1 MSSNIYKKLS
11 VVQRNLL
18 KRDIPKSGKN
28 KFGGFEYYEL
38 SDLLPALIDECSKEG
53 LAFLFSFTEEKA
65 LIHVYDVD
73 NENSE
78 ITNCVIVPEL
88 KELNRG
94 MNLIQS
100 YGSYITYLKRYLLLN
115 TFLIGESSYIDSNAS
130 EIENKPTHKAPKPK
144 STRKTTTPTPVKQRV
159 VVQTF
164 DSAEAYFEYF
174 EKEAEKAGLKLDTK
188 TLFKY
193 CTLERKQNAQFK
205 KYEHDVRKLITSKY
219 NGGK

>member
-1 MSSNIYKKLS
+1 MSNNIYKKLS

-73 NENSE
+73 NQNSE

-94 MNLIQS
+94 MNLVQS

-115 TFLIGESSYIDSNAS
+115 TFLIGESSYIDSDAS
-130 EIENKPTHKAPKPK
+130 VENKPKAPKPKK
-144 STRKTTTPTPVKQRV
+144 STRKTTTPTPEKQRV

-164 DSAEAYFEYF
+164 DSAEAYLEYF
-174 EKEAEKAGLKLDTK
+174 EKQALKEGLELTTK
-188 TLFKY
+188 NLFKC

>member
-1 MSSNIYKKLS
+1 MSNNIYKKLS

-94 MNLIQS
+94 MNLVQS

-115 TFLIGESSYIDSNAS
+115 TFLIGESSYIDSDAS
-130 EIENKPTHKAPKPK
+130 EIENKSTHKAPKPK
-144 STRKTTTPTPVKQRV
+144 STRKTTTPVKQRV
-159 VVQTF
+159 VVRTF
-164 DSAEAYFEYF
+164 DNAEDYLKAF
-174 EKEAEKAGLKLDTK
+174 EKEVEKEGLELTTK
-188 TLFKY
+188 NLFKC

-205 KYEHDVRKLITSKY
+205 KFEHEVRKLITSKY

>member
-88 KELNRG
+88 KELNSK
-94 MNLIQS
+94 MNIVQS

-130 EIENKPTHKAPKPK
+130 EIENKSTHKAPKPK
-144 STRKTTTPTPVKQRV
+144 STRKTTTPVKQRV
-159 VVQTF
+159 VVRTF
-164 DSAEAYFEYF
+164 DNAEDYLKAF
-174 EKEAEKAGLKLDTK
+174 EKEVEKEGLELTTK
-188 TLFKY
+188 NLFKC

-205 KYEHDVRKLITSKY
+205 KFEHEVRKLITSKY

>member
-1 MSSNIYKKLS
+1 MNNNNIYKKLS

-18 KRDIPKSGKN
+18 ERDIPKSGKN

-53 LAFLFSFTEEKA
+53 LAFLFSFSEEKA

-88 KELNRG
+88 KELNSK
-94 MNLIQS
+94 MNIVQS

-130 EIENKPTHKAPKPK
+130 EIENKSTHKAPKPK
-144 STRKTTTPTPVKQRV
+144 STRKTTTPVKQRV
-159 VVQTF
+159 VVRTF
-164 DSAEAYFEYF
+164 DNAEDYLKAF
-174 EKEAEKAGLKLDTK
+174 EKEVEKEGLELTTK
-188 TLFKY
+188 NLFKC
-193 CTLERKQNAQFK
+193 CTLERKQNVQFK
-205 KYEHDVRKLITSKY
+205 KFEHDVRKLITSKY

>member
-1 MSSNIYKKLS
+1 MSNNNIYKKLS

-94 MNLIQS
+94 MNLVQS

-115 TFLIGESSYIDSNAS
+115 TFLIGESSYIDSDAS
-130 EIENKPTHKAPKPK
+130 EIENKSTHKAPKPK
-144 STRKTTTPTPVKQRV
+144 STRKTTTPVKQRV
-159 VVQTF
+159 VVRTF
-164 DSAEAYFEYF
+164 DNAEDYLKAF
-174 EKEAEKAGLKLDTK
+174 EKEVEKEGLELTTK
-188 TLFKY
+188 NLFKC

-205 KYEHDVRKLITSKY
+205 KFEHEVRKLITSKY

>member
-88 KELNRG
+88 KELNSK
-94 MNLIQS
+94 MNIVQS

-130 EIENKPTHKAPKPK
+130 EIENKSTHKAPKPK
-144 STRKTTTPTPVKQRV
+144 STRKTTTPVKQRV
-159 VVQTF
+159 VVRTF
-164 DSAEAYFEYF
+164 DNAEDYLKAF
-174 EKEAEKAGLKLDTK
+174 EKEVEKEGLELTTK
-188 TLFKY
+188 NLFKC

>member
-1 MSSNIYKKLS
+1 MSNNIYKKLGN
-11 VVQRNLL
+11 VQRNLL
-18 KRDIPKSGKN
+18 KRKIPKSGKN

-38 SDLLPALIDECSKEG
+38 QDLLSILIEECSKEG
-53 LAFLFSFTEEKA
+53 LSFIFSFTEEKA
-65 LIHVYDVD
+65 LLHIYDVD
-73 NENSE
+73 NENGE

-94 MNLIQS
+94 MNIIQS

-144 STRKTTTPTPVKQRV
+144 KSTRKTTPVKQRV

-164 DSAEAYFEYF
+164 DSAEAYLEYF
-174 EKEAEKAGLKLDTK
+174 EKQALQSGLDLTTQ

-193 CTLERKQNAQFK
+193 CTSERKNNAQFK
-205 KYEHDVRKLITSKY
+205 KFEHDVRKLITSKY

>member
-1 MSSNIYKKLS
+1 MSNNIYKKLGN
-11 VVQRNLL
+11 VQKNLL
-18 KRDIPKSGKN
+18 KRNIPKSGKN

-38 SDLLPALIDECSKEG
+38 QDLLPVIIEECSKEG
-53 LAFLFSFTEEKA
+53 LSFIFSFTEEKA
-65 LIHVYDVD
+65 LLHIYDVD
-73 NENSE
+73 NENWE

-94 MNLIQS
+94 MNIIQS
-100 YGSYITYLKRYLLLN
+100 YGSYITYLKRYLLIN
-115 TFLIGESSYIDSNAS
+115 TFLIGENSFIDSDAS
-130 EIENKPTHKAPKPK
+130 VENKPPTHKLPKK
-144 STRKTTTPTPVKQRV
+144 TTRKTTTSTPVKQRV

-164 DSAEAYFEYF
+164 DSAEAYLEYF

-193 CTLERKQNAQFK
+193 CTLERKNNAQFK
-205 KYEHDVRKLITSKY
+205 KYEQDVRKIITSKY

>member
-88 KELNRG
+88 KELNSK
-94 MNLIQS
+94 MNIVQS

-115 TFLIGESSYIDSNAS
+115 TFLIGESSYIDSDAS
-130 EIENKPTHKAPKPK
+130 EIGNRPTNKAPKPK
-144 STRKTTTPTPVKQRV
+144 STRKTSIPVKQRV

-164 DSAEAYFEYF
+164 DSAEDYLKAF
-174 EKEAEKAGLKLDTK
+174 EKEVEKEGLELTTK
-188 TLFKY
+188 NLFKC

>member
-1 MSSNIYKKLS
+1 LEATRMSSNIYKKLS

-18 KRDIPKSGKN
+18 KRDMPKSGKN

-88 KELNRG
+88 KELNSK
-94 MNLIQS
+94 MNIVQS

-115 TFLIGESSYIDSNAS
+115 TFLIGENSYIDSNAS
-130 EIENKPTHKAPKPK
+130 EIENKPK
-144 STRKTTTPTPVKQRV
+144 STRKTTTPTVKQRV

-193 CTLERKQNAQFK
+193 CTLERKNNAQFK

>member
-144 STRKTTTPTPVKQRV
+144 KSTRKTTPVKQRV

-164 DSAEAYFEYF
+164 DSAEAYLEYF
-174 EKEAEKAGLKLDTK
+174 EKQALQSGLDLTTQ

-193 CTLERKQNAQFK
+193 CTSERKNNAQFK
-205 KYEHDVRKLITSKY
+205 KFEGAVRKLITSKY

>member
-1 MSSNIYKKLS
+1 MSNNIYKKLGN
-11 VVQRNLL
+11 VQRNLL
-18 KRDIPKSGKN
+18 KRKIPKSGKN

-38 SDLLPALIDECSKEG
+38 QDLLPILIEECSKEG
-53 LAFLFSFTEEKA
+53 LSFIFSFTEEKA
-65 LIHVYDVD
+65 LLHIYDVD
-73 NENSE
+73 NENGE

-94 MNLIQS
+94 MNIIQS

-144 STRKTTTPTPVKQRV
+144 KSTRKTTPVKQRV

-164 DSAEAYFEYF
+164 DSAEAYLEYF
-174 EKEAEKAGLKLDTK
+174 EKQALQSGLDLTTQ

-193 CTLERKQNAQFK
+193 CTSERKNNAQFK
-205 KYEHDVRKLITSKY
+205 KFEHDVRKLITSKY

>member
-94 MNLIQS
+94 MNLVQS

-144 STRKTTTPTPVKQRV
+144 STSTLTPVKQRV

-193 CTLERKQNAQFK
+193 CTLERKNNAQFK

>member
-1 MSSNIYKKLS
+1 MSSNNIYKKLS

-94 MNLIQS
+94 MNLVQS

-115 TFLIGESSYIDSNAS
+115 TFLIGESSYIDSDAS
-130 EIENKPTHKAPKPK
+130 EIGNRPTNKAPKK
-144 STRKTTTPTPVKQRV
+144 STRKTSIPVKQRV
-159 VVQTF
+159 VVQTS
-164 DSAEAYFEYF
+164 DSAEDYLKAF
-174 EKEAEKAGLKLDTK
+174 EKEVEKEGLELTTK
-188 TLFKY
+188 NLFKC

>member
-1 MSSNIYKKLS
+1 MSNNIYKKLS

-94 MNLIQS
+94 MNLVQS

-115 TFLIGESSYIDSNAS
+115 TFLIGESSYIDSDAS
-130 EIENKPTHKAPKPK
+130 ELENKSTHKAPKPK
-144 STRKTTTPTPVKQRV
+144 STRKTTTPVKQRV
-159 VVQTF
+159 VVRTF
-164 DSAEAYFEYF
+164 DNAEDYLKAF
-174 EKEAEKAGLKLDTK
+174 EKEVEKEGLELTTK
-188 TLFKY
+188 NLFKC

-205 KYEHDVRKLITSKY
+205 KFEHEVRKLITSKY

>member
-73 NENSE
+73 NENAQ

-94 MNLIQS
+94 MNLVQS

-115 TFLIGESSYIDSNAS
+115 TFLIGESSYIDSDAS
-130 EIENKPTHKAPKPK
+130 VENKPKAPKK
-144 STRKTTTPTPVKQRV
+144 STRKNSPEKQRLV
-159 VVQTF
+159 VRTF
-164 DSAEAYFEYF
+164 DSAEAYLEYF
-174 EKEAEKAGLKLDTK
+174 EKDAENLGLNLDTK

-193 CTLERKQNAQFK
+193 CTMQRKKNAHFK
-205 KYEHDVRKLITSKY
+205 KYEHDVRKLITTKY
-219 NGGK
+219 GGK